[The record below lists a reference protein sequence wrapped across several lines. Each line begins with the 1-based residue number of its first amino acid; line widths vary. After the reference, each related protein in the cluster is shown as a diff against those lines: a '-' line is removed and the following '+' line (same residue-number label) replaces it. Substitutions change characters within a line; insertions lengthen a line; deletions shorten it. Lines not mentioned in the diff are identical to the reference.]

1 MFLPPG
7 AVILWVH
14 QRTGFSAESY
24 SDCPGQCTE
33 KCPLGSEEPGD
44 AEKMAEW
51 ADAVK
56 DSRDKGGGFN
66 IPQRDY
72 LTVFFILFVFY
83 SEMYML
89 EITEGLT
96 DL

>member
-1 MFLPPG
+1 M
-7 AVILWVH
+7 
-14 QRTGFSAESY
+14 
-24 SDCPGQCTE
+24 
-33 KCPLGSEEPGD
+33 
-44 AEKMAEW
+44 
-51 ADAVK
+51 K

>member
-1 MFLPPG
+1 M
-7 AVILWVH
+7 
-14 QRTGFSAESY
+14 
-24 SDCPGQCTE
+24 
-33 KCPLGSEEPGD
+33 
-44 AEKMAEW
+44 
-51 ADAVK
+51 K

-72 LTVFFILFVFY
+72 LIVFFLFVFY